1 MRGAGAGLAISAR
14 GMPRRVLLSQAPMS
28 LEWLMME
35 PRAAQRCY
43 AVWRSWVRWHAIRFG
58 GSGTCLEVVYCVQ
71 HGRRPAVS
79 EALSRQHGRPTR
91 KGSLSSLPSAS
102 SGAITAQPPGFL
114 SPLPTPPSHTS
125 GQMHGPYGNY
135 GQPVAIP
142 PGYMLVPA
150 PGAMQVLVLPVPC
163 SDVCLV
169 HSIVRT

>member
-1 MRGAGAGLAISAR
+1 
-14 GMPRRVLLSQAPMS
+14 MS

-35 PRAAQRCY
+35 PRAAQQCH
-43 AVWRSWVRWHAIRFG
+43 AVLSSWARWHGYMVG
-58 GSGTCLEVVYCVQ
+58 GTGTCLIVVCFVQ

-79 EALSRQHGRPTR
+79 EPLSRQHGRPTR

-114 SPLPTPPSHTS
+114 SPLPALPSHTS
-125 GQMHGPYGNY
+125 GQMHGPYSNY

-169 HSIVRT
+169 HSMVRT

>member
-1 MRGAGAGLAISAR
+1 M
-14 GMPRRVLLSQAPMS
+14 Q
-28 LEWLMME
+28 
-35 PRAAQRCY
+35 
-43 AVWRSWVRWHAIRFG
+43 WHGFMVV
-58 GSGTCLEVVYCVQ
+58 GSGTCLEVVYFVQ

-79 EALSRQHGRPTR
+79 EPLSRQHGRPSR

-102 SGAITAQPPGFL
+102 SGAITAQQPGFL
-114 SPLPTPPSHTS
+114 SPLPTLPSHTS

-150 PGAMQVLVLPVPC
+150 PGAMQVLVLPVPG

-169 HSIVRT
+169 HPILRTSSEGGRIDPGMHPLHLSLNVRPS